1 MSNTC
6 SSQTGAHGWGAR
18 VKCPTYLVYRMTRL
32 CVTMAPS
39 NARTTATRHMSHT
52 YIHIHAVCIYSCIQN
67 GRCMHRN
74 TEMHIQHALM
84 NTDGRRGSHKS
95 LLYHRPRVIKPEH
108 KNSLIM
114 TIRAD
119 KLCRMISCFWWFWW
133 SVFLN
138 TRLLIQFTCTSAKFR
153 FSVGIVQTDL
163 HQICASFYLP
173 WTKNDVT
180 LAYVSY

>member
-32 CVTMAPS
+32 CVTMAQS
-39 NARTTATRHMSHT
+39 NARTTTTRHISHT

-74 TEMHIQHALM
+74 AEMHIQHARM
-84 NTDGRRGSHKS
+84 NTDGRRGKS

-119 KLCRMISCFWWFWW
+119 KLCRMISRFWWFGGRKQMIHF
-133 SVFLN
+133 VYFFFFKHKRVLN
-138 TRLLIQFTCTSAKFR
+138 QDC
-153 FSVGIVQTDL
+153 
-163 HQICASFYLP
+163 
-173 WTKNDVT
+173 
-180 LAYVSY
+180 